1 MRSTK
6 SYADKREEIK
16 AKIAKLEASVAD
28 LQEKE
33 AEYYPKAGDI
43 IFKALGAGN
52 LKEVR
57 TNWNSR
63 VPEDLKIDKI
73 ECDVV
78 TPNLDQSLLM
88 TDRKKY
94 AKQVA
99 ASYEAADVMRAA
111 AGEVISNVLHV
122 SLQGDL
128 KDALIELGILEGT
141 KKEEIDTEEVD
152 TFEEEIEAV
161 DEYENTAEVDS
172 TDYEDTKETV
182 NTTYDPFARN
192 Y

>member
-6 SYADKREEIK
+6 SYADKHEEIK

-43 IFKALGAGN
+43 IFKALGASN

-57 TNWNSR
+57 SNWNSR
-63 VPEDLKIDKI
+63 VSEDLKIDKI
-73 ECDVV
+73 ECDVAEPKID
-78 TPNLDQSLLM
+78 TTLLM
-88 TDRKKY
+88 TDPKKFE
-94 AKQVA
+94 KQVA
-99 ASYEAADVMRAA
+99 AYKEAVSAQKAA
-111 AGEVISNVLHV
+111 VGEVISTLLHV

-141 KKEEIDTEEVD
+141 KNEEVETEEVD
-152 TFEEEIEAV
+152 IFEEESETV
-161 DEYENTAEVDS
+161 DEYEYEVSSESDGES
-172 TDYEDTKETV
+172 
-182 NTTYDPFARN
+182 YDPYA
-192 Y
+192 

>member
-6 SYADKREEIK
+6 SYADKHEEIK

-43 IFKALGAGN
+43 IFKALGASN

-63 VPEDLKIDKI
+63 VPDDMKIDKI
-73 ECDVV
+73 ECAVAE
-78 TPNLDQSLLM
+78 PKLDQSLLM
-88 TDRKKY
+88 TDPKKF

-99 ASYEAADVMRAA
+99 ACNEAANVMKAA
-111 AGEVISNVLHV
+111 AGEVISTVLHV

-128 KDALIELGILEGT
+128 KDAFKELGILEDT
-141 KKEEIDTEEVD
+141 KKEEVETEEVD
-152 TFEEEIEAV
+152 IFEEESETV
-161 DEYENTAEVDS
+161 DEYEYEVSSESDG
-172 TDYEDTKETV
+172 TDY
-182 NTTYDPFARN
+182 DP
-192 Y
+192 YV

>member
-43 IFKALGAGN
+43 IFKALGASN

-63 VPEDLKIDKI
+63 VSEDLKIEKI

-78 TPNLDQSLLM
+78 TPNLDTTLLM
-88 TDRKKY
+88 TDPKEF
-94 AKQVA
+94 AKQYA
-99 ASYEAADVMRAA
+99 ACYEAADVMKAA
-111 AGEVISNVLHV
+111 AGEVISTVLHV

-128 KDALIELGILEGT
+128 KDALKELGILEGT
-141 KKEEIDTEEVD
+141 KKEEVETEEVD
-152 TFEEEIEAV
+152 IFEEESETV
-161 DEYENTAEVDS
+161 DEYEYEVSSESDS
-172 TDYEDTKETV
+172 AS
-182 NTTYDPFARN
+182 YDPYA
-192 Y
+192 